1 MRAETRHQLKEDRF
15 SKATL
20 LAAEKTVHWT
30 QEHQG
35 KLTAAA
41 IAIVVIAAIAL
52 GGWYYISSQDEKASF
67 DFAAAVRTFQEPVRP
82 AGTPE
87 QAGFPSFD
95 SSQARATAARKQF
108 QAVADNYPSTRTGK
122 MARYFVGL
130 TDAELGDNA
139 TAEQNLQKAAGSSD
153 AELASLGKFALA
165 SVYDA
170 EKKDAQA
177 VDLYRQLV
185 DKPTLTVSK
194 VTAQFELARF
204 YESHQK
210 PDEAKKVYEQIEKEN
225 PASEAASLAGRRS
238 SELK

>member
-1 MRAETRHQLKEDRF
+1 VRAETRHQLKEDRF

-20 LAAEKTVHWT
+20 QAAEKTVHWT

-35 KLTAAA
+35 KLIAAA
-41 IAIVVIAAIAL
+41 VAAIVIAAIAL
-52 GGWYYISSQDEKASF
+52 GGWYYVNSQDEKASH
-67 DFAAAVRTFQEPVRP
+67 DFAAAVRTFDTPVRP
-82 AGTPE
+82 AGVPE
-87 QAGFPSFD
+87 QPGFSSFE

-108 QAVADNYPSTRTGK
+108 QAIADNYPSTHTGK

-130 TDAELGDNA
+130 TAAQLGDNSA
-139 TAEQNLQKAAGSSD
+139 AEHNLQDAAGSSD

-177 VDLYRQLV
+177 VDLYRQLI
-185 DKPTLTVSK
+185 DKPTMSVSK
-194 VTAQFELARF
+194 LTAQFELASF
-204 YESHQK
+204 YEAHQK

-225 PASEAASLAGRRS
+225 PASEAASMAQRRS

>member
-1 MRAETRHQLKEDRF
+1 VRAETRHQLKEDRF

-20 LAAEKTVHWT
+20 QVAEKTVHWT

-35 KLTAAA
+35 KLMAAA
-41 IAIVVIAAIAL
+41 IAVLVIAAIAV

-67 DFAAAVRTFQEPVRP
+67 DFAAAVRTFNEPVRP
-82 AGTPE
+82 TGVPE
-87 QAGFPSFD
+87 QPGFPSFE
-95 SSQARATAARKQF
+95 SEQVRATAARKQF

-139 TAEQNLQKAAGSSD
+139 AAERNLQAAAGSSD
-153 AELASLGKFALA
+153 AELAALGKFALA

-170 EKKDAQA
+170 EKKDSQA
-177 VDLYRQLV
+177 VDVYRQLIE
-185 DKPTLTVSK
+185 KPTVTVSK

-204 YESHQK
+204 YASHQK
-210 PDEAKKVYEQIEKEN
+210 PDEAKKVYEQIEKDN
-225 PASEAASLAGRRS
+225 PASEAASLAQRRS